1 MTTAVSATT
10 PATTATSSSS
20 SSGTDAMQQLSGN
33 FDTFLQL
40 LTTQLQNQDPTS
52 PMDTNQFTQQLVEYS
67 QVEQQID
74 TNTNLNT
81 LITQGTSQSGAY
93 ATSYLGKTVT
103 VSGGKGALTNG
114 EANWSYNLGAAAA
127 STVLTVTNASG
138 QTVYTGAG
146 GTAQGANSFS
156 WNGKDNNGNQLPDGT
171 YTLNVAAS
179 DTGGT
184 AITSTVTSSGQVS
197 EVDMSSGSPQLVIG
211 AMEVALSSISN
222 VTN

>member
-1 MTTAVSATT
+1 MSTVSPTTSTT
-10 PATTATSSSS
+10 PGTSSST
-20 SSGTDAMQQLSGN
+20 SGNAMQQLSGN

-74 TNTNLNT
+74 TNTNLTT
-81 LITQGTSQSGAY
+81 LIGQGTSQSAAY

-103 VSGGKGALTNG
+103 VSGGQGALTDG
-114 EANWSYNLGAAAA
+114 EASWNYNLGAQA
-127 STVLTVTNASG
+127 SSAVLTVTNASG
-138 QTVYTGAG
+138 QTVYTGQG
-146 GTAQGANSFS
+146 STNQGANSFS
-156 WNGKDNNGNQLPDGT
+156 WNGQDNNGNQLPDGT

-179 DTGGT
+179 DGSGN
-184 AITSTVTSSGQVS
+184 AITSAVTSSGQVS
-197 EVDMSSGSPQLVIG
+197 EINMTNGTPQLTIG
-211 AMEVALSSISN
+211 SMQVGLSGISS